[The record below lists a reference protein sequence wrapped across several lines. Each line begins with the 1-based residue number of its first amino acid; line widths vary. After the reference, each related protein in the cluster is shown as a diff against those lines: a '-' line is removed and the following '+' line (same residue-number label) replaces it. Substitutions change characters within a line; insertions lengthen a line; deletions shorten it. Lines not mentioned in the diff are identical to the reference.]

1 MNRNLMWI
9 GLMATGL
16 LLVTLGMAILREP
29 ALQARAAAAQQAAAI
44 ALGTEAYL
52 ENCIV
57 CHGASGEG
65 IAAYPALNTAASMD
79 SDTLFKVI
87 ERGRFNT
94 QMAAFSV
101 DEGGI
106 LSDSQISGLV
116 ALIQYGNWGVVNA
129 EARARGVVPP
139 EMIVADIPPDTLAV
153 VKALPNGEALSAGL
167 TLYAEHC
174 TACHGVALEGSKL
187 APSLNTDTVRTK
199 ELLEIVRIIEQGV
212 PGTLMA
218 GWDNALTDP
227 EADALAILI
236 QQWPTVQAAGVTIPV
251 VAAPPIDMS
260 PEAVARGAKLFT
272 IACASCHGAAG
283 YGTVMAPALNNALF
297 LNNTSDTQM
306 NQIISMGVSGT
317 KMPAWGGRLN
327 DAQINDVIAYLRS
340 LQPTAPVIPPAR

>member
-16 LLVTLGMAILREP
+16 LLVTLGMAVIREP
-29 ALQARAAAAQQAAAI
+29 ALQARAATAQQAAAV
-44 ALGTEAYL
+44 AQGLESYL

-65 IAAYPALNTAASMD
+65 IATYPALNTAASMD
-79 SDTLFKVI
+79 SDTLYKTI

-116 ALIQYGNWGVVNA
+116 ALIQYGNWGVVST

-139 EMIVADIPPDTLAV
+139 EMVVAEIPPETLAV
-153 VKALPNGEALSAGL
+153 VQALPSGESLVTGL
-167 TLYAEHC
+167 NLYAENC
-174 TACHGVALEGSKL
+174 TACHGPALEGSKL
-187 APSLNTDTVRTK
+187 APSLNTDTVRAK
-199 ELLEIVRIIEQGV
+199 DPLEIVRIVEQGV

-218 GWDNALTDP
+218 GWDHALTDP
-227 EADALAILI
+227 EADALAVLI
-236 QQWPTVQAAGVTIPV
+236 QQWPTVQAAGVAIPV
-251 VAAPPIDMS
+251 VAAEPIDMS
-260 PEAVARGAKLFT
+260 PEAVARGAKLFN

-283 YGTVMAPALNNALF
+283 YGTIMAPALNNALF
-297 LNNTSDTQM
+297 LNNTSDTQI

-317 KMPAWGGRLN
+317 KMPAWGGRLS

-340 LQPTAPVIPPAR
+340 MQATAPAIPPAR